1 MVKIERQHP
10 IEQDPNVRKHNF
22 KEVTDGFDEE
32 RALKEAQRCLN
43 CKTAPCKKG
52 CPVEINIPE
61 FISLVKDKKYFEA
74 LTVIKRTSNL
84 PAVCGRVCPQESQ
97 CEKECVR
104 GKIKGEGPVAI
115 GTLERFVADKFLN
128 EEVEVRHP
136 LRLNKSVAVVGS
148 GPSGLT
154 LAGDL
159 ANSGID
165 VTIFEAFHEA
175 GGVLVYGIPEFRLP
189 KDIVKKEVDN
199 LKKLGVKIELDTVV
213 GKTVTLAEL
222 REQFDAVYLCSG
234 AGLPMFMGI
243 PGENLNGVMSANEFL
258 TRVNLMK
265 AYKPGA
271 ATPIKIG
278 KHVAVVGAGNVAMD
292 AARTAMRLGAE
303 EVSII
308 YRRGK
313 DEIPARKEEV
323 RHAEEEG
330 VNFRLLTNPVRIEGE
345 NGVVNKMVCVK
356 MELGEPDESGR
367 RSPKVIEGSEYDLP
381 CDTVIIALGT
391 KANPI
396 IVSSAPELEV
406 TKKGLVIVDENNKTN
421 LDGVYAGGDNVTGA
435 ATVILAMGAGKNA
448 AKAIL
453 KMLGVG

>member
-1 MVKIERQHP
+1 MAKIERQHP
-10 IEQDPNVRKHNF
+10 IELDAEVRKHSF
-22 KEVTDGFDEE
+22 CEVTDGFDEE
-32 RALKEAQRCLN
+32 RALIEASRCLN
-43 CKTAPCKKG
+43 CKNAPCRQG

-61 FISLVKDKKYFEA
+61 FIGYIKEKKYFEA
-74 LTVIKRTSNL
+74 LAAIKKTSNL
-84 PAVCGRVCPQESQ
+84 PAVCGRVCPQETQ
-97 CEKECVR
+97 CEQHCIR
-104 GKIKGEGPVAI
+104 ARMEGPVAI
-115 GTLERFVADKFLN
+115 GTLERFVADRFLN
-128 EEVEVRHP
+128 EEIEVKAP
-136 LRLNKSVAVVGS
+136 KKIGKSVAVVGS

-159 ANSGID
+159 ANAGVD

-175 GGVLVYGIPEFRLP
+175 GGVLLYGIPQFRLP
-189 KDIVKKEVDN
+189 KEIVKKEIEN
-199 LKKLGVKIELDTVV
+199 LKKLGVKIELNTVV
-213 GKTVTLAEL
+213 GKTVFLDEL

-265 AYKPGA
+265 AYKPGS
-271 ATPIKIG
+271 ATPIRIG

-303 EVSII
+303 SVSII

-313 DEIPARKEEV
+313 EEIPARAEEV
-323 RHAEEEG
+323 RHAMEEG
-330 VNFRLLTNPVRIEGE
+330 IEFRLLTNPVRIEGE

-356 MELGEPDESGR
+356 MELGEPDASGR
-367 RSPKVIEGSEYDLP
+367 RSPKAIPNSEYDLP
-381 CDTVIIALGT
+381 CDTVIISLGT
-391 KANPI
+391 KSSPI
-396 IVSSAPELEV
+396 VTESVPELEV
-406 TKKGLVIVDENNKTN
+406 TKKGLVVVDNDNKTN
-421 LDGVYAGGDNVTGA
+421 LDNVFAGGDNVTGA

-453 KMLGVG
+453 KMLEAK

>member
-1 MVKIERQHP
+1 MAKIERQHP
-10 IEQDPNVRKHNF
+10 IELDAKVRKHSF
-22 KEVTDGFDEE
+22 CEVTDGFDEE
-32 RALKEAQRCLN
+32 RALIEASRCLN
-43 CKTAPCKKG
+43 CKNAPCRQG

-61 FISLVKDKKYFEA
+61 FIGYIKEKKYFEA
-74 LTVIKRTSNL
+74 LAAIKKTSNL
-84 PAVCGRVCPQESQ
+84 PAVCGRVCPQETQ
-97 CEKECVR
+97 CEQHCIR
-104 GKIKGEGPVAI
+104 ARMEGPVAI
-115 GTLERFVADKFLN
+115 GTLERFVADRFLN
-128 EEVEVRHP
+128 EEIEVKAP
-136 LRLNKSVAVVGS
+136 KKIGKSVAVVGS

-159 ANSGID
+159 ANAGVD

-175 GGVLVYGIPEFRLP
+175 GGVLLYGIPQFRLP
-189 KDIVKKEVDN
+189 KEIVKKEIEN
-199 LKKLGVKIELDTVV
+199 LKKLGVKIELNTVV
-213 GKTVTLAEL
+213 GKTVFLDEL

-265 AYKPGA
+265 AYKPGS
-271 ATPIKIG
+271 ATPIRIG

-303 EVSII
+303 SVSII

-313 DEIPARKEEV
+313 EEIPARAEEV
-323 RHAEEEG
+323 RHAMEEG
-330 VNFRLLTNPVRIEGE
+330 IEFRLLTNPVRIEGE

-356 MELGEPDESGR
+356 MELGEPDASGR
-367 RSPKVIEGSEYDLP
+367 RSPKAIPNSEYDLP
-381 CDTVIIALGT
+381 CDTVIISLGT
-391 KANPI
+391 KSSPI
-396 IVSSAPELEV
+396 VTESAPELEV
-406 TKKGLVIVDENNKTN
+406 TKKGLVVVDNDNKTN
-421 LDGVYAGGDNVTGA
+421 LDNVFAGGDNVTGA

-453 KMLGVG
+453 KMLEAK

>member
-1 MVKIERQHP
+1 MAKIERQHP
-10 IEQDPNVRKHNF
+10 IELDAEVRKHSF
-22 KEVTDGFDEE
+22 CEVTDGFDEE
-32 RALKEAQRCLN
+32 RALIEASRCLN
-43 CKTAPCKKG
+43 CKNAPCRQG

-61 FISLVKDKKYFEA
+61 FIGYIKEKKYFEA
-74 LTVIKRTSNL
+74 LAAIKKTSNL
-84 PAVCGRVCPQESQ
+84 PAVCGRVCPQETQ
-97 CEKECVR
+97 CEQHCIR
-104 GKIKGEGPVAI
+104 ARMEGPVAI
-115 GTLERFVADKFLN
+115 GTLERFVADRFLN
-128 EEVEVRHP
+128 EEIEVKAP
-136 LRLNKSVAVVGS
+136 KKIGKSVAVVGS

-159 ANSGID
+159 ANAGVD

-175 GGVLVYGIPEFRLP
+175 GGVLLYGIPQFRLP
-189 KDIVKKEVDN
+189 KEIVKKEIEN
-199 LKKLGVKIELDTVV
+199 LKKLGVKIELNTVV
-213 GKTVTLAEL
+213 GKTVFLDEL

-265 AYKPGA
+265 AYKPGS
-271 ATPIKIG
+271 ATPIRIG

-303 EVSII
+303 SVSII

-313 DEIPARKEEV
+313 EEIPARAEEV
-323 RHAEEEG
+323 RHAMEEG
-330 VNFRLLTNPVRIEGE
+330 IEFRLLTNPVRIEGE

-356 MELGEPDESGR
+356 MELGEPDASGR
-367 RSPKVIEGSEYDLP
+367 RSPKAIPNSEYDLP
-381 CDTVIIALGT
+381 CDTVIISLGT
-391 KANPI
+391 KSSPI
-396 IVSSAPELEV
+396 VTESAPELEV
-406 TKKGLVIVDENNKTN
+406 TKKGLVVVDNDNKTN
-421 LDGVYAGGDNVTGA
+421 LDNVFAGGDNVTGA

-453 KMLGVG
+453 KMLEAK